1 MNIFRKILII
11 LFVVLVCT
19 GCDQSTKYL
28 ATEYLDPNL
37 MISYVNDIF
46 RLQYAENRGAF
57 LGLGNNLSEESR
69 FSIFTVAVSL
79 VLIFL
84 FLYMV
89 FNKKIDT
96 FHIVVFS
103 IILGGGFSNLID
115 RLVNN
120 GAVVDFLNLGIGQ
133 LRTGIFNI
141 ADVFIMVG
149 FFMVILR
156 SYSSKEH
163 TSK

>member
-1 MNIFRKILII
+1 MNIFKKILLI

-28 ATEYLDPNL
+28 ATEFLEPNSIL
-37 MISYVNDIF
+37 SYANDIF

-57 LGLGNNLSEESR
+57 LGLGNSLSKDNR
-69 FSIFTVAVSL
+69 FSIFTVAVSI
-79 VLIFL
+79 VLL
-84 FLYMV
+84 FMSLYMI
-89 FNKKIDT
+89 FSKKIDT
-96 FHIVVFS
+96 FHIVALS
-103 IILGGGFSNLID
+103 IALGGGFSNLID

-141 ADVFIMVG
+141 ADVFIMFG
-149 FFMVILR
+149 FVLLIFH
-156 SYSSKEH
+156 SHKYKERIE
-163 TSK
+163 